1 MVRLVGKSIG
11 FFGARVFLHI
21 LFSIFLF
28 RVSFS
33 DRFHGAKRIYFEY
46 EMNDLK
52 MITSNKLIIV
62 YMVNIRDKYWIKEK
76 YTMIMMD

>member
-1 MVRLVGKSIG
+1 MVRL
-11 FFGARVFLHI
+11 
-21 LFSIFLF
+21 
-28 RVSFS
+28 
-33 DRFHGAKRIYFEY
+33 KRIYFEY

>member
-1 MVRLVGKSIG
+1 M
-11 FFGARVFLHI
+11 FGPFGWKVDRVFRGAGLSPY
-21 LFSIFLF
+21 FIFDFL
-28 RVSFS
+28 VSFS
-33 DRFHGAKRIYFEY
+33 DRFHGANRIYFEY

-62 YMVNIRDKYWIKEK
+62 YMVNIRDKYWIREK

>member
-1 MVRLVGKSIG
+1 M
-11 FFGARVFLHI
+11 FGPFGWKVDRVFRGTSLSPY
-21 LFSIFLF
+21 FIFDFLA
-28 RVSFS
+28 SFS